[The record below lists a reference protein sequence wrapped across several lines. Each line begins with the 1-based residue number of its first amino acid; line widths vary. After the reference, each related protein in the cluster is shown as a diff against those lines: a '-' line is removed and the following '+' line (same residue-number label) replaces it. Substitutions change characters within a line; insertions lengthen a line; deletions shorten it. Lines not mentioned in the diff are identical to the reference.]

1 MPQDVFQYEEDG
13 MALRQNM
20 LRGAGAAALGL
31 ALAVASGSI
40 AAQGW
45 KPEKAVELVV
55 SSSPGGSN
63 DRVARI
69 IQKIAQEQ
77 KLVPVPIT
85 VLNKPGGN
93 QTISRTYINQNPGD
107 GHYLDIG
114 NPTLIGNHISGVT
127 QQHFKDFTP
136 LALMVNEFTA
146 LSVRADSPIRN
157 ARDLVDA
164 LKKDP
169 DSISVGVSNRGGT
182 NHLALSLLAKAGG
195 VDPKRLKVVVFKTNA
210 EGLTALLGGHI
221 QLVSSAVATAVGQ
234 MRDGKVRIISVSAPQ
249 RMGGDLAQV
258 PTLREQGFDV
268 SLSNWR
274 AIIGPRGLSPAQVT
288 YWEDVLA
295 KVVATDE
302 WKAVLEKQFWD
313 GNFLRSREFGK
324 YMENEYNQTKGIMTE
339 LGLVK

>member
-1 MPQDVFQYEEDG
+1 MACRQT
-13 MALRQNM
+13 ALR
-20 LRGAGAAALGL
+20 RAGVFAAGLVLTVAAA
-31 ALAVASGSI
+31 SGG
-40 AAQGW
+40 AQSW

-55 SSSPGGSN
+55 SSAPGGSN

-77 KLVPVPIT
+77 KLMPVPIT

-114 NPTLIGNHISGVT
+114 NPTLIGNHIAGIT
-127 QQHFKDFTP
+127 PQHFRDFTP

-146 LSVRADSPIRN
+146 LTVRADSPIKN
-157 ARDLVDA
+157 ARDLIEA

-169 DSISVGVSNRGGT
+169 DSIGVGVSNRGGT

-234 MRDGKVRIISVSAPQ
+234 MRDGKARIISVSAPQ

-258 PTLREQGFDV
+258 PTLREQGYDV

-274 AIIGPRGLSPAQVT
+274 AIIGPRGLSAAQVA